1 MNESLLRTASSLGG
15 AGRLAEAAA
24 IYRQVLQQE
33 PRNYDALH
41 ALGVI
46 YFRSGQLRE
55 AEQMMAQAAGVN
67 PRAAAAFFDHGCVLM
82 AAGRFE
88 EAQDRFNRAISI
100 RPDFVE
106 ARGNRVHALM
116 RLGRHP
122 EALAESEH
130 LVRMRPN
137 LPQAHASRAG
147 ALQALNRP
155 QDALASLDR
164 ATQLAPAA
172 SGLWADR
179 AQALMAL
186 GRPAEAL
193 ASVEQAIKCE
203 PGNGV
208 FPLMRGDL
216 LVMLNRY
223 QEAVAAYD
231 AGLKLRPN
239 VSDAWN
245 RRGIALAQM
254 GRKAEGLESFDKAI
268 RIDPGHSE
276 ARNNRANILFGEKR
290 FPEAAREFEQVL
302 RAAPDSPYAAGFLI
316 QSRLRSCDWSNL
328 EKDRERLAAGIAK
341 GERLIDP
348 QGYLSIC
355 TNPQSQLHCAR
366 IVMQDEGAAVE
377 KGPPSVRHR
386 ASATPATSPAGG
398 GGKEAHALDYPS
410 LSTGEETPGATGRRI
425 RIAYLSA
432 DFRPHPVAFLIAGV
446 FEHHDRNAF
455 ELTGVSLVQAG
466 DSPIRNRIRAAFENF
481 IDAAGR
487 TDDDIAQELSRR
499 EIDIAVDLTGFT
511 DGSRPAIML
520 RRPAPIQV
528 NFLGFPGTMGSR
540 EIDYIIADRWLIPE
554 TARLFYDEKVVW
566 MPHTYQANDS
576 KREISDR
583 VFTRRD
589 MGLPEDGFVFCCFNN
604 NYKVTPE
611 IFAVW
616 MRLLS
621 QVPDSVLWLL
631 KDNDAAAVN
640 LRREAEARGVDANR
654 LIFAARIA
662 PADHFA
668 RQHLGDLFLDTSP
681 YSAHTTGSDALFAG
695 LPVISVYGATFPAR
709 VAVSLL
715 HAAGMSEL
723 AMDSLDSY
731 EAKALFFAQNRE
743 ALKAIRSK
751 LARSRDSAPLFNTA
765 LFTRHLEAA
774 YRQMITLNRNG
785 AGPQAF
791 AVEAGA

>member
-1 MNESLLRTASSLGG
+1 MTESLLRTASSLGG
-15 AGRLAEAAA
+15 AGKLAEAAA

-46 YFRSGQLRE
+46 YYRSGQLKE
-55 AEQMMAQAAGVN
+55 AEQMMAQAVSVN
-67 PRAAAAFFDHGCVLM
+67 PRAAAAFFDYACVLM
-82 AAGRFE
+82 SAGRFE

-137 LPQAHASRAG
+137 LPQAYAARAG
-147 ALQALNRP
+147 ALLALNRP
-155 QDALASLDR
+155 RDALENLDR
-164 ATQLAPAA
+164 ATQLAPGAA
-172 SGLWADR
+172 GLWADR
-179 AQALMAL
+179 AQTLMAL

-193 ASVEQAIKCE
+193 ASLERAAKTE
-203 PGNGV
+203 PGNGG
-208 FPLMRGDL
+208 FALMRADL
-216 LVMLNRY
+216 LVMLKRY
-223 QEAVAAYD
+223 QDAVTAYD
-231 AGLKLRPN
+231 TGLKLRPN

-245 RRGIALAQM
+245 QRGIALVQM
-254 GRKAEGLESFDKAI
+254 GRKPEALESFDRAI

-276 ARNNRANILFGEKR
+276 ARNNRANILFEAKR
-290 FPEAAREFEQVL
+290 FPEAAGEFENVL
-302 RAAPDSPYAAGFLI
+302 RTAPDAPYAAGFLI
-316 QSRLRSCDWSNL
+316 QSRLRSCEWRTIES
-328 EKDRERLAAGIAK
+328 DRERLSAGIAK

-355 TNPQSQLHCAR
+355 TKPESQLRCAR
-366 IVMQDEGAAVE
+366 IVMQDEAPSAPAARRAGAGT
-377 KGPPSVRHR
+377 GP
-386 ASATPATSPAGG
+386 
-398 GGKEAHALDYPS
+398 
-410 LSTGEETPGATGRRI
+410 RI

-455 ELTGVSLVQAG
+455 ELTGVSLNNAG
-466 DSPIRNRIRAAFENF
+466 NSPIRDRIRNAFENF

-487 TDDDIAQELSRR
+487 TDDDIAQELRR
-499 EIDIAVDLTGFT
+499 RQIDIAVDLTGFT
-511 DGSRPAIML
+511 DGSRPGIML

-540 EIDYIIADRWLIPE
+540 AIDYIIADRFLIPE
-554 TARLFYDEKVVW
+554 ADRQFYDENVVW

-589 MGLPEDGFVFCCFNN
+589 MGLAEEAFVFCCFNN
-604 NYKVTPE
+604 NYKITPE
-611 IFAVW
+611 IFTVW

-621 QVPDSVLWLL
+621 KVPGSVLWLL
-631 KDNDAAAVN
+631 QDNDAAAGN
-640 LRREAEARGVDANR
+640 LRREAEARGVDPSR
-654 LIFAARIA
+654 LIFATRIS

-695 LPVISVYGATFPAR
+695 LPLIGLYGPTFPAR

-715 HAAGMSEL
+715 HAAGVSEL
-723 AMDSLDSY
+723 ATDSLESY
-731 EAKALFFAQNRE
+731 EAKALFFAKDRE
-743 ALKAIRSK
+743 ALKAVRAK
-751 LARSRDSAPLFNTA
+751 LVRNRESAPLFNTP
-765 LFTRHLEAA
+765 LFARHLEAA
-774 YRQMITLNRNG
+774 YRQMIALDRSG
-785 AGPQAF
+785 EAPRAF
-791 AVEAGA
+791 AVEADA